1 MHSISRPTCPPS
13 TSFTV
18 IVSAMTASLVGQAG
32 PDQRLGS
39 RRRRDRRRAGSDR
52 LSTSSQPQRSH
63 PTRPPTSAVRG
74 WPHWYPVPEFPGGSG
89 LLDKAHVEGTCEINA
104 DSYGYVEVDFVR

>member
-74 WPHWYPVPEFPGGSG
+74 WPHWWCVLQLVDSIQGGACSRYLGEDGFGSG
-89 LLDKAHVEGTCEINA
+89 
-104 DSYGYVEVDFVR
+104 

>member
-1 MHSISRPTCPPS
+1 
-13 TSFTV
+13 
-18 IVSAMTASLVGQAG
+18 MTASLVGQAG

-63 PTRPPTSAVRG
+63 PTRPPTSAVRRND
-74 WPHWYPVPEFPGGSG
+74 PTQPGHPPRRSEAG
-89 LLDKAHVEGTCEINA
+89 LTGVL
-104 DSYGYVEVDFVR
+104 

>member
-52 LSTSSQPQRSH
+52 LSTSSQPQRSR
-63 PTRPPTSAVRG
+63 PTTPPTSAVRG
-74 WPHWYPVPEFPGGSG
+74 WPHWWCV
-89 LLDKAHVEGTCEINA
+89 LDLADFFEGDASAGDLGEDGFCGRCPHVWSWG
-104 DSYGYVEVDFVR
+104 VVV

>member
-1 MHSISRPTCPPS
+1 
-13 TSFTV
+13 
-18 IVSAMTASLVGQAG
+18 MTASLVGQAG

-74 WPHWYPVPEFPGGSG
+74 WPHWKPSWKSTQQPAS
-89 LLDKAHVEGTCEINA
+89 
-104 DSYGYVEVDFVR
+104 

>member
-1 MHSISRPTCPPS
+1 PS

-18 IVSAMTASLVGQAG
+18 TVSAMTASLVGQAG
-32 PDQRLGS
+32 PDQRPAS

-52 LSTSSQPQRSH
+52 PSTTSQPQRSH

-74 WPHWYPVPEFPGGSG
+74 WPHWWCVLDLADFFEGDSTAGDFSEDGFGGRCPQIG
-89 LLDKAHVEGTCEINA
+89 PWGVIL
-104 DSYGYVEVDFVR
+104 

>member
-1 MHSISRPTCPPS
+1 
-13 TSFTV
+13 
-18 IVSAMTASLVGQAG
+18 MTASLVGQVG
-32 PDQRLGS
+32 PGQRPAS

-74 WPHWYPVPEFPGGSG
+74 WPHWWCVLYLADFFERNPSARNFGEDGLGGG
-89 LLDKAHVEGTCEINA
+89 CPDVRFGVVVV
-104 DSYGYVEVDFVR
+104 GVDV